1 MQSRSPSTR
10 GPGPA
15 ACSVCTPALRDGTGA
30 RRRRKSALAVGS
42 TVYARALRQTT
53 VSEGITLAVPAAA
66 CAIAWTRSTPA
77 GRWFLDNLLDL
88 SVIVVD
94 PLDAQAARAV
104 GVVLAR
110 RPAGVPPGLDLGQA
124 VVSARAR
131 GWPALATAPGL
142 LLALAPDLTVES
154 MPP

>member
-1 MQSRSPSTR
+1 MT
-10 GPGPA
+10 GLVLDA
-15 ACSVCTPALRDGTGA
+15 GTIH
-30 RRRRKSALAVGS
+30 ALAVGS

-104 GVVLAR
+104 GVMLAR
-110 RPAGVPPGLDLGQA
+110 RPAGVPPGLDLGQV

-131 GWPALATAPGL
+131 GWPALATAPGP

>member
-1 MQSRSPSTR
+1 MRHCVDQI
-10 GPGPA
+10 
-15 ACSVCTPALRDGTGA
+15 D
-30 RRRRKSALAVGS
+30 
-42 TVYARALRQTT
+42 
-53 VSEGITLAVPAAA
+53 
-66 CAIAWTRSTPA
+66 A
-77 GRWFLDNLLDL
+77 GRAVVLDNLLDL

-104 GVVLAR
+104 GRPPRAMRVPRRCAR
-110 RPAGVPPGLDLGQA
+110 RPAGVPPGLDLGQV

-131 GWPALATAPGL
+131 GWPALATTPGP